1 MLTDLYN
8 IDNYN
13 ALDVDWVILSIII
26 LVAFFVGCQLIYML
40 IEEEKEKNK
49 NGK

>member
-13 ALDVDWVILSIII
+13 ALDVDWIILSIII
-26 LVAFFVGCQLIYML
+26 LITFFVIIQLVYL
-40 IEEEKEKNK
+40 FFEVEKEKNE